1 MILGFSGKRGSG
13 KDTISQAAVERLGI
27 ADKVVNVAFADTLKD
42 IVDDYIHIC
51 RAADHPDVAV
61 EKSRTLDGGH
71 VPRHVR
77 QYMVELL
84 FGAAHADV
92 NEHARSHSPH
102 VVPALQFYGTE
113 FRRALDE
120 NYWVNKTQARLQSL
134 EMAGKIPVVTDGRFP
149 NEILSILDLGGEV
162 VRIEVDPQVRAQRL
176 QARDGF
182 VQSGKMALHP
192 SETALDDFEDFSLI
206 VDNSGSLEKTVDE
219 VADYLRGYIHKDRA

>member
-1 MILGFSGKRGSG
+1 MAQLRSVHTNRFRELFL
-13 KDTISQAAVERLGI
+13 TIA
-27 ADKVVNVAFADTLKD
+27 NT
-42 IVDDYIHIC
+42 
-51 RAADHPDVAV
+51 
-61 EKSRTLDGGH
+61 KSRTLDGGH

-176 QARDGF
+176 QARHLAWFEVERQVLAQMRAGLARH
-182 VQSGKMALHP
+182 SR
-192 SETALDDFEDFSLI
+192 TARCRSSS
-206 VDNSGSLEKTVDE
+206 NRRRRCAWTW
-219 VADYLRGYIHKDRA
+219 ARAR